1 MEMRKFVIELH
12 SDGSMTWAEYTEPST
27 KEDRDYLCGRA
38 FKEVS
43 GYLDTYPAGLWSPE
57 VKAAYLNGA
66 SHMMDVLRH
75 VL

>member
-38 FKEVS
+38 FKDVS
-43 GYLDTYPAGLWSPE
+43 GYLDTYPASRWPPK
-57 VKAAYLNGA
+57 VKAAYLAGA
-66 SHMMDVLRH
+66 ASMAEKLRKI
-75 VL
+75 L